1 MHWFATVS
9 AAFFYGIGQV
19 VIVNC
24 TQNYYIDAF
33 EKYAASA
40 IAAGAVFR
48 SLFAG
53 IIPLFAPSL
62 FKAVGYGWGISV
74 FALVSVVLAPAPL
87 LFYRFGE
94 RIRGAFTVKL

>member
-1 MHWFATVS
+1 M
-9 AAFFYGIGQV
+9 
-19 VIVNC
+19 IVNC

-40 IAAGAVFR
+40 IAAGAMFR

-53 IIPLFAPSL
+53 VVPLLAPSL
-62 FKAVGYGWGISV
+62 FKSVGYGWGISV
-74 FALVSVVLAPAPL
+74 FALVSMILAPAPL

-94 RIRGAFTVKL
+94 RIRGLFVVEL